1 VRDRRFPHLAAWFN
15 QAVAEGLVLVCD
27 QVVLELVRLAPNA
40 QRAGEVAA
48 RLALFEAVA
57 MPASSWARAREL
69 QLRLAERG
77 EHRQVPPAD
86 LLVAVAAAEAGVS
99 LVHYD
104 RDYARI
110 AAVDETVDARWF
122 VADGALA

>member
-15 QAVAEGLVLVCD
+15 DAVAEGLVLVCD

-40 QRAGEVAA
+40 QRAAQIAA
-48 RLALFEAVA
+48 RLTAFEAVA
-57 MPASSWARAREL
+57 MSASTWTQARDL

-86 LLVAVAAAEAGVS
+86 LLIAVAAAEAGVA

-110 AAVDETVDARWF
+110 AAADETVDARWF
-122 VADGALA
+122 VPDGALA